1 MLSFEIIAL
10 LALIYIV
17 LMYAMLR
24 AQRAKRTIR
33 ERPRVRKR
41 RLSIGRPAEASAS
54 AERGA
59 ER

>member
-10 LALIYIV
+10 LGLIYVV

-24 AQRAKRTIR
+24 AQRAKRSTR
-33 ERPRVRKR
+33 ERPIVRER
-41 RLSIGRPAEASAS
+41 RLTISRPAEASAS